1 MRFTGQKY
9 FRGIIILLSL
19 LPLAIFIG
27 CGGGGG
33 GSGDSTDNDQDTVSE
48 ALCSA
53 ETCTEAQWT
62 EIFVRTLNELDEEGL
77 VIDFHTIATDPVVY
91 SEIFNRMLSIVGGDG
106 AEQQI
111 QFTKEQQ
118 TQLAKEQQTQLA
130 AFEPFDDS
138 IEYCGPGKSAPGGSF
153 ILPNV
158 GECMNRACWEHD
170 NCYDT
175 IIETDG
181 GWCMWST
188 STHYCDEWFLIAFND
203 CIDKGECG
211 IRCRIATTIV
221 RNLRVICEAPLIKY
235 PAMISED
242 CRDRPVNCVKCT
254 PKLPNE
260 SCAAFGAKCG
270 ETENG
275 CRDLIDCGSCA
286 ETQVCG
292 FFNDLNNQC
301 GPDPNDKDKDSHAS
315 TESGGNDCNDNDSSI
330 YPGAMEIPDDN
341 IDQDCDGSDLI
352 IIKPTSAVCPGSF
365 EINIGV
371 YYPLYKTVSLLNFIP
386 PGGSFGDY
394 AAICEYTRDD
404 MSDGSIWVGLEVKFA
419 PAQLTALPSGKCGE
433 PGDVVKWS
441 RTYHSTKRYLTVYAG
456 YSTGK
461 SVVDLPGV
469 LSQIF
474 NNSINA
480 GVGVPCL
487 N

>member
-1 MRFTGQKY
+1 MSFNRQKY
-9 FRGIIILLSL
+9 FRGLIILLSL
-19 LPLAIFIG
+19 IPLAIFVG
-27 CGGGGG
+27 CDGGGGG
-33 GSGDSTDNDQDTVSE
+33 GGDSADNDQDTASE
-48 ALCSA
+48 VLCSA

-62 EIFVRTLNELDEEGL
+62 EIFARTLNELDEEGL

-91 SEIFNRMLSIVGGDG
+91 SEIFNRMLSMVGGDG
-106 AEQQI
+106 AEQQV
-111 QFTKEQQ
+111 QLANEQQ
-118 TQLAKEQQTQLA
+118 TQLE
-130 AFEPFDDS
+130 AFEPFEAFEPYDNS
-138 IEYCGPGKSAPGGSF
+138 IEYCGPGKSAPGGSY

-170 NCYDT
+170 NCYGT

-188 STHYCDEWFLIAFND
+188 STYYCDDWFLSSFND

-221 RNLRVICEAPLIKY
+221 SNLRVICETPLIEY
-235 PAMISED
+235 PAMIFEN

-254 PKLPNE
+254 PTPDNE

-275 CRDLIDCGSCA
+275 CGWKINCGSCA
-286 ETQVCG
+286 ETEVCG
-292 FFNDLNNQC
+292 FFNDLGNQC
-301 GPDPNDKDKDSHAS
+301 GPDPNDKDKDGHDS
-315 TESGGNDCNDNDSSI
+315 TESGGDDCNDNDSSI
-330 YPGAMEIPDDN
+330 FPGATDIPDDN

-365 EINIGV
+365 EIDVGQIT
-371 YYPLYKTVSLLNFIP
+371 PSYKTVSLLNFIP

-404 MSDGSIWVGLEVKFA
+404 MSDGSIWVGLGVYFA
-419 PAQLTALPSGKCGE
+419 PAQVTATPDGKCGE
-433 PGDVVKWS
+433 PGDVVKW
-441 RTYHSTKRYLTVYAG
+441 TWTHHSTKRYLSVNAS
-456 YSTGK
+456 YSPGK

-474 NNSINA
+474 DNSINA